1 MKMGRRHLM
10 WLMVG
15 LSLLTACK
23 PSVPKE
29 VIQPDDMEDILYDF
43 HVSQGMPMQEGQNLE
58 FSRNLYFEAVLKK
71 HDVTRAE
78 FDSSLVYYYTRA
90 DYLMEIYKNVQ
101 ERLGDEALVLG
112 ASAGEVERY
121 STLSLSGDTADV
133 WEGPRHVML
142 MLQRPYH
149 LLQFYQ
155 KADSSYHAG
164 DRFLLTFDNT
174 YLSQSGN
181 KQTVVYMAVTYENDS
196 TAAQN
201 GTVYSMGTTS
211 LRIPAAHERVKEI
224 RGYILMGSRM
234 EDNASNDLCLLFLDR
249 IQLIRFHTQDPSEQ
263 PAPQMDSVKIQK
275 PDSLKPRVHRLGER
289 PVPASN

>member
-1 MKMGRRHLM
+1 MKGGRRHLM

-90 DYLMEIYKNVQ
+90 DYLMDIYKNVQ

-142 MLQRPYH
+142 MPQRPYH
-149 LLQFYQ
+149 LLEFYQ

-234 EDNASNDLCLLFLDR
+234 EDNTSNDLCLLFLDR
-249 IQLIRFHTQDPSEQ
+249 IQLIRFHTQDPLEQ
-263 PAPQMDSVKIQK
+263 PVPQMDSVKIQK
-275 PDSLKPRVHRLGER
+275 PDSLKPRLHRLGER